1 MLIPEHIPCQS
12 IQHPLLQEKEIELAV
27 KRLDLVH
34 GEVSGNK
41 FFKLQYNLQEAI
53 AQGYSRI
60 LTFGGAYSNHIHATA
75 AACHLM
81 GLESIGIIRGEQSS
95 PLNPTLRFAQ
105 EKGMQLHYWDR
116 SKYRNKQRSEML
128 QELQDAFGDV
138 FIVPEGGTNALA
150 IKGTAEILASED
162 KQFSHIFTAVGT
174 GGTFAG
180 LVSSLQSHQKL
191 LGVSALKGDFMVRE
205 IGELIQKHKIKFQ
218 GSYDMLL
225 DYHFGGYAKWNHELL
240 DLIREFKKSYGL
252 PLDPVYTGK
261 MMAAV
266 LGEVKK
272 GTIPTGSKIL
282 AIHTGGLQGVKGFED
297 RIGVSLG

>member
-1 MLIPEHIPCQS
+1 MLIPQHIPYQS
-12 IQHPLLQEKEIELAV
+12 IQHPLFQEKGIELTV

-34 GEVSGNK
+34 GDVSGNK

-75 AACHLM
+75 AACHLV

-116 SKYRNKQRSEML
+116 SKYRNKQRPEML
-128 QELQDAFGDV
+128 QELLDAFGDV
-138 FIVPEGGTNALA
+138 YIVPEGGTNALA
-150 IKGTAEILASED
+150 IKGTAEILTSED
-162 KQFSHIFTAVGT
+162 KQFSHIFTAIGT

-191 LGVSALKGDFMVRE
+191 LGVSALKGDFMVKE
-205 IGELIQKHKIKFQ
+205 IDELIQKHKIKFQ
-218 GSYDMLL
+218 GSCDILL

-282 AIHTGGLQGVKGFED
+282 AVQTGGLQGVKGFED

>member
-1 MLIPEHIPCQS
+1 MLIPQAVPYTP
-12 IQHPLLQEKEIELAV
+12 IQHPFLLQKGVQLTV

-53 AQGYSRI
+53 AQGYPRI

-116 SKYRNKQRSEML
+116 SKYRNKRQPELL
-128 QELQDAFGDV
+128 QELQDTFGKV
-138 FIVPEGGTNALA
+138 YIVPEGGTNALA
-150 IKGTAEILASED
+150 IQGTAEILGSED
-162 KQFSHIFTAVGT
+162 TQYSHIFTAIGT

-180 LVSSLQSHQKL
+180 LAASLESHQTL
-191 LGVSALKGDFMVRE
+191 FGVSALKGDFMVKE
-205 IGELIQKHKIKFQ
+205 IQDLLQKHDVLVKGTYQ
-218 GSYDMLL
+218 VLV
-225 DYHFGGYAKWNHELL
+225 DYHFGGYAKWTHELL
-240 DLIREFKKSYGL
+240 ELIRAFNRTYQH
-252 PLDPVYTGK
+252 PLDPIYTGK
-261 MMAAV
+261 MMAAI
-266 LGEVKK
+266 LGEVEK
-272 GTIPTGSKIL
+272 GHIPAGSHVL
-282 AIHTGGLQGVKGFED
+282 AIHTGGLQGVKGFEEST
-297 RIGVSLG
+297 GESLG